1 MAASSVGPFTLVAPL
16 SRGGMGEV
24 WRARVGHTGPEVAVK
39 LLMNERLV
47 DARFLSAFERE
58 VRAVSGLAHP
68 QIVRVHDYGIVSKQE
83 AAGSSG
89 KLL

>member
-1 MAASSVGPFTLVAPL
+1 MSVSVGPFSLETPL

-24 WRARVGHTGPEVAVK
+24 WRAKLASTDVDVAVK

-58 VRAVSGLAHP
+58 VRAVSGLFHP
-68 QIVRVHDYGIVSKQE
+68 QIVH
-83 AAGSSG
+83 SSPRWNA
-89 KLL
+89 LI